1 MKICIPTE
9 DNEGLNAKV
18 DSHFGSAQ
26 FFTVYDTETKAVS
39 TIDNTNAY
47 LSQGMCHSIGVLGT
61 ASIDAVVCQ
70 GIGMGAVQKL
80 NEVKIKAYRAS
91 GETVADIIKKYE
103 SNEAVEIIPKNDGT
117 QHGCH

>member
-18 DSHFGSAQ
+18 DGHFGSAQ
-26 FFTVYDTETKAVS
+26 YFTIYDTEKKTVS

-47 LSQGMCHSIGVLGT
+47 LSQGMCHSIGVLST
-61 ASIDAVVCQ
+61 ASIDAVVCH

-80 NEVKIKAYRAS
+80 NEANIKAYRTS

-103 SNEAVEIIPKNDGT
+103 NNELDEIIFKNARG